1 MHKDDNGDFIVSS
14 DEMFILR
21 QGLVTTKNHLDPAF
35 SQDLHTLTG
44 VTRGEFAD
52 LMKQVDELRRA

>member
-1 MHKDDNGDFIVSS
+1 MRKDDNGDFVVSP

-21 QGLVTTKNHLDPAF
+21 QGLFITKNHLDPAF

-44 VTRGEFAD
+44 VNREEFVG
-52 LMKQVDELRRA
+52 LMKQIDELRA